1 MTITDEQAAKFA
13 ETFDHLASAVSG
25 AILGKDRVVRLALAC
40 LLSDGHLLLEDVPG
54 TGKTSLARAI
64 ANSIKGTTARIQ
76 FTPDLLPS
84 DVIGGVVFNQNTQQF
99 DFKPGPVFHSIV
111 LADEINRA
119 SPKTQSALL
128 EVMEEGRVT
137 VDGVSHDVGRPFM
150 VIATQNPVEHA
161 GTYPLP
167 EAQLDRFLMKT
178 KIGYLDHT
186 SLVELLGG
194 NAVRDRADLVPPV
207 ISSAAF
213 AQMAAFTTGVTVRAE
228 LLSYISQIAEATRD
242 HKYVD
247 LGLSTRGCLAYVR
260 AAKTWAIAQGR
271 NFVIPDDIMNLRKPL
286 LSHRLLLS
294 EEAPYHDV
302 TAEQVID
309 EIFDAIDPP
318 LDREES
324 AQADELTR
332 RRGRAVESDE
342 LTRRRTA
349 PVDPDEFTRRRPA
362 PASVSEDEL
371 TRHRAAPV
379 DPDEFTRRRAA
390 GSFGQEPR

>member
-1 MTITDEQAAKFA
+1 MTITDEQAEKFA
-13 ETFDHLASAVSG
+13 ETFDRLVSAVGS
-25 AILGKDRVVRLALAC
+25 AILGKDRVVRLALTC

-64 ANSIKGTTARIQ
+64 ANSVKGTTARIQ

-84 DVIGGVVFNQNTQQF
+84 DVIGGVVYNQNTQEF

-137 VDGVSHDVGRPFM
+137 VDGKAHDVDRPFM

-178 KIGYLDHT
+178 AIGYPDQG
-186 SLVELLGG
+186 SLVELMSGTT
-194 NAVRDRADLVPPV
+194 VRDRAGLVEPV
-207 ISSAAF
+207 ISSENF
-213 AQMAAFTTGVTVRAE
+213 ARMAEFATGVTVRE
-228 LLSYISQIAEATRD
+228 EVLIYISQIAEATRT

-247 LGLSTRGCLAYVR
+247 LGLSTRGCMAYVR

-271 NFVIPDDIMNLRKPL
+271 NFVTPDDVRNLRKPVL
-286 LSHRLLLS
+286 GHRLLLS

-302 TAEQVID
+302 TVDQVID
-309 EIFDAIDPP
+309 EVFDGVAPP
-318 LDREES
+318 MRRTGTPDDEYRTHRRDGS
-324 AQADELTR
+324 APGAGELTQRRHTSEPDEHTR
-332 RRGRAVESDE
+332 RREPASEADE
-342 LTRRRTA
+342 HTRRREAAGWDEDNTRRRT
-349 PVDPDEFTRRRPA
+349 DR
-362 PASVSEDEL
+362 
-371 TRHRAAPV
+371 
-379 DPDEFTRRRAA
+379 
-390 GSFGQEPR
+390 GFGQGDQ